1 MSVTNLLLL
10 QILYRKKKSMQ
21 LNEIVKGFQELGMN
35 KPPTKTLI
43 YATLQKLATK
53 KHVEVNWRENNKLY
67 KLSATGLDEL
77 VKIKILLTVER

>member
-1 MSVTNLLLL
+1 M
-10 QILYRKKKSMQ
+10 QI
-21 LNEIVKGFQELGMN
+21 NEIVKGFQELGMN

-77 VKIKILLTVER
+77 AKIEMLLRVER